1 MATILRS
8 RVAWAKPRDPTATRR
23 SYDLTP
29 EERTNASAAIRF
41 LAKRHGTVGKLTL
54 AMGAKRR
61 TVLAAMS
68 RRRCAVSAGLALRA
82 ARVAGVPL
90 EDVLAGRWPVA
101 GACPH
106 CGRT

>member
-8 RVAWAKPRDPTATRR
+8 RVAWTKPRDPTTTRR

-29 EERTNASAAIRF
+29 EQKANARLAIRF
-41 LAKRHGTVGKLTL
+41 LAKRFGTVRKLAA
-54 AMGAKRR
+54 AMGANRA

-68 RRRCAVSAGLALRA
+68 RRCAISAGVALRA

-90 EDVLAGRWPVA
+90 EDVLSGAWPLA

-106 CGRT
+106 CGRAS